1 MADYRYCVEG
11 CDNDIRYPENV
22 VKRSHVTEM
31 KFHYFPKDE
40 AKSQLW
46 KKQVGKGLQ
55 GSVVP
60 HICFPK
66 S

>member
-1 MADYRYCVEG
+1 MPNYRCCVEG
-11 CDNDIRYPENV
+11 CDNDSRYPENV
-22 VKRSHVTEM
+22 VKRSDVTEM

-40 AKSQLW
+40 AKSHLW
-46 KKQVGKGLQ
+46 KKQVDKGLQ
-55 GSVVP
+55 GFVVP